1 MRTTVRCLK
10 KFTVNL
16 FSAAAVNIFQCYTSY
31 EIIDIL
37 IVNINEVNLRFMRGL
52 NFFLQNNDKIYLNTS
67 SFYIKVIS

>member
-16 FSAAAVNIFQCYTSY
+16 FSAAAVNIFQCYISY

-37 IVNINEVNLRFMRGL
+37 IININEVNLRFMRGL
-52 NFFLQNNDKIYLNTS
+52 IFFYKITTKYTETHLV
-67 SFYIKVIS
+67 FI